1 MLSSLKRVCKE
12 APRLKSISGKR
23 DEIKDTSLT
32 IIVPT
37 YNEEYNI
44 ENCLLTLLNSTSPCK
59 SWNIIV
65 VDDSSTDKT
74 MKVAKKVQLE
84 SEADKNRL
92 QLIKAGDRPKDKR
105 WVGKNWPCFR
115 ASQKTNSSW
124 ILFIDADVQ
133 IASDTLKRALTEAIN
148 ESYDLLS
155 LAPRITCSCSS
166 EWMVQPII
174 ACLLAIGFPINKT
187 NNPYEETAFAAG
199 PFMLFRQSAYKS
211 VGGHHEV
218 AGEVVEDIALAR
230 LIKTSGYKLQFS
242 LGLDSV
248 KLGMYSN
255 LKSLWEGWSKNWFI
269 GLDRNVNKALFASL
283 VVFWIF
289 SLPWIIIPL
298 AFILSSLGIFS
309 FQPAL
314 ISIILALITI
324 ALQYF
329 LRQWCRD
336 NFNLPIKHWYL
347 MSLGGIILGCI
358 GPVSIMK
365 TITGKGWTWKG
376 RNLA

>member
-1 MLSSLKRVCKE
+1 MLSSLKRVLNE
-12 APRLKSISGKR
+12 APRLKGIGRKGA
-23 DEIKDTSLT
+23 EVKDTSLT
-32 IIVPT
+32 VIVPT
-37 YNEEYNI
+37 YNEQYNI
-44 ENCLLTLLNSTSPCK
+44 EKCLLTLLNSTNPCK
-59 SWNIIV
+59 TWNILL

-74 MKVAKKVQLE
+74 LMVASKVQLE
-84 SEADKNRL
+84 SKADKNRL
-92 QLIKAGDRPKDKR
+92 QIIHAGDRPKDKR
-105 WVGKNWPCFR
+105 WVGKNWPCFQG
-115 ASQKTNSSW
+115 SQQTNSSW
-124 ILFIDADVQ
+124 ILFLDADVE
-133 IASDTLKRALTEAIN
+133 IARDTLKRALTEAID

-155 LAPRITCSCSS
+155 LAPRITCSCAS

-187 NNPYEETAFAAG
+187 NNPNDETAFAAG
-199 PFMLFRQSAYKS
+199 PFMLFRQSAYNS
-211 VGGHHEV
+211 VGGHHKV
-218 AGEVVEDIALAR
+218 AGEVVEDLALAR

-248 KLGMYSN
+248 RLGMYSN

-289 SLPWIIIPL
+289 SLPWIIIPFTIV
-298 AFILSSLGIFS
+298 ASRLGLYS

-314 ISIILALITI
+314 ISVILAII
-324 ALQYF
+324 AILLQYL
-329 LRQWCRD
+329 LRKWCKD
-336 NFNLPIKHWYL
+336 NFDLPIKYWYL